1 MSRVKRAVTFVPVSE
16 YQPTEESEGDYVDRL
31 IVALR
36 HPVPD
41 RAGLAIDVL
50 AYMLRE
56 PRAVQPLIE
65 LLHETEDMSILKQAV
80 LALGHLRDPQAIPP
94 LIELLRDEDAP
105 LVARHAAV
113 EALAQIGGQEAE
125 EGLRI
130 ALAGPSAAIRKLA
143 EARLTALQHRKG
155 E

>member
-1 MSRVKRAVTFVPVSE
+1 MSRVKGAMKFVPVSE
-16 YQPTEESEGDYVDRL
+16 YRPTDEQEGDYVDRL
-31 IVALR
+31 IVAMR

-50 AYMLRE
+50 AYMLHER
-56 PRAVQPLIE
+56 RAVQPLIQ
-65 LLHETEDMSILKQAV
+65 LLHEAEDMSILKQAV
-80 LALGHLRDPQAIPP
+80 LALGHLGDPQAIPP

-113 EALAQIGGQEAE
+113 EALAQIGGPEAE

-130 ALAGPSAAIRKLA
+130 ALAGPSAAVRKLA
-143 EARLTALQHRKG
+143 EARLAALQRRKG